1 MPRPT
6 LEIAVQD
13 AAGALIA
20 LENGAA
26 RVELCAGLGMGGATP
41 SIGVIDA
48 VVATKVPVHVLVRLR
63 GGGFVYASDEVAV
76 MVADVEASARA
87 GVAGVVIGALVSGDL
102 ALDDDALSALI
113 GAGRAINPALEVTVH
128 RCVDVLLANGV
139 EVESLISDMHA
150 LGVDRIL
157 TSGGASMAADG
168 ADVLAAL
175 QTAAAGR
182 VQIQVGGGVKIA
194 DIASFAALDAI
205 HLSARA
211 SLERGASGPG
221 GGSAGYDA
229 TSPELVSAAAAAIAA
244 LPTPADDPNA

>member
-63 GGGFVYASDEVAV
+63 GGGFVYAADEIAI
-76 MVADVEASARA
+76 MVADVQAAARA
-87 GVAGVVIGALVSGDL
+87 GVAGVVIGALASGDR
-102 ALDDDALSALI
+102 ALDHDALRALI
-113 GAGRAINPALEVTVH
+113 AAGRAINPALEITVH
-128 RCVDVLLANGV
+128 RCVDVLIANGV
-139 EVESLISDMHA
+139 EVATLMSDLQA

-157 TSGGASMAADG
+157 TSGGAAMAADG
-168 ADVLAAL
+168 AGVLDAL
-175 QTAAAGR
+175 HSAAAGR
-182 VQIQVGGGVKIA
+182 VEIQVGGGVKIA

-211 SLERGASGPG
+211 SLESGASGPG

-244 LPTPADDPNA
+244 LPNPAHDASA